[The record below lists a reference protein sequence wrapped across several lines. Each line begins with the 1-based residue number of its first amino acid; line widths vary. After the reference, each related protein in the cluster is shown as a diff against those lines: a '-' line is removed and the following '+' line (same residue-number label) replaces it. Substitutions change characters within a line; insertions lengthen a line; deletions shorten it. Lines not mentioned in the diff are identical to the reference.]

1 MFNIEELRNSPEFW
15 LENAQNEIYFE
26 LKTYMAENNLNQT
39 QLSEKLGFSKSYIS
53 QILSGEFNYSIKKF
67 IELSLAMNKTP
78 LLKFEQKEVCEEID
92 NCKVIDFNKYLDE
105 KISNGIDANSK
116 IQFNTEFLINEYQ

>member
-1 MFNIEELRNSPEFW
+1 MFNIEELKNSPEFW
-15 LENAQNEIYFE
+15 LENVQNEIYFE
-26 LKTYMAENNLNQT
+26 LKTYMADNNLNQT

-78 LLKFEQKEVCEEID
+78 LLKFEQNEVNEEKD
-92 NCKVIDFNKYLDE
+92 NCKVIDFSKYLDE
-105 KISNGIDANSK
+105 KISIGIDINSK
-116 IQFNTEFLINEYQ
+116 IQFNTEFLINEY